1 MQPCANC
8 EHPIDS
14 AYCPNCGQ
22 KRVPPG
28 IQLGEVIT
36 EFASGLFNLDAPI
49 LRTFREYIKGPGTL
63 TRAFLAGKRASYTP
77 PVRYFL
83 FGIAYYFV
91 MRWLLDWDPVDAAVE
106 ATTGNTP
113 AETPA
118 MRVNHWMSN
127 NVNLL
132 LPIWLAMLALFDRL
146 LFPRDPLRWVE
157 RLVHYL
163 FAAGTYLLATTTLL
177 PLIKVWPVLHLVNF
191 VLIFSI
197 MIWAAI
203 GLHKRSAWGVTRSV
217 IMVPLSFWLYV
228 LLSTV
233 LVSLMLEI
241 PLSEVFVR
249 PGQ

>member
-1 MQPCANC
+1 MC
-8 EHPIDS
+8 
-14 AYCPNCGQ
+14 
-22 KRVPPG
+22 R
-28 IQLGEVIT
+28 
-36 EFASGLFNLDAPI
+36 
-49 LRTFREYIKGPGTL
+49 YIY
-63 TRAFLAGKRASYTP
+63 S
-77 PVRYFL
+77 
-83 FGIAYYFV
+83 IAYYFV
-91 MRWLLDWDPVDAAVE
+91 MRWLLHWDPVDAAVE
-106 ATTGNTP
+106 ATTGNSP

-177 PLIKVWPVLHLVNF
+177 PLIKIWPILHLVNF

-233 LVSLMLEI
+233 LVSLMLDI
-241 PLSEVFVR
+241 PFSELFVR